1 MKIIKLLP
9 GIVLPII
16 VALLACWL
24 ESLLPIHLI
33 GSAVIAMFIGMFLN
47 QFVRKTDVFATG
59 LKFTSKKILKFAIIL
74 LGLSLNITA
83 ILHVG
88 QMSLTV
94 MVFTLLTCFGGGY
107 FISKALGLNW
117 KLSNLISAGTG
128 ICGGSAIAA
137 IAPTIDADDNDVAY
151 AMSAT
156 FLFDMAMIVLFP
168 IMGRALGMTDQAFGI
183 WAGTAVNDTSS
194 VVATGY
200 AFSEA
205 AGDFATMVKLTRT
218 LAIISTVPVLTMRV
232 LSEEQKNKTDQLLLT
247 APVKISD
254 IILGKYL
261 ALLTIYVIPVLI
273 MCLYPLLLGTHGTV
287 SYAVSYTSILGY
299 FLLGAAYISVGVF
312 VSSITESQV
321 IAAVVSFVIL
331 FLCYVESGIA
341 NFFPEGAGSSFFAFF
356 IIIALVCLWIGSMI
370 KNPIITG
377 VIAVIG
383 EGALTAVYFTKSTLL
398 EGKIQDLLGVFNMAG
413 HMDNFVNGIL
423 DISGVVYYLSVIAIC
438 TFLAMQS
445 LQKKRWN

>member
-1 MKIIKLLP
+1 MTAIYKKELKSYLTSMV
-9 GIVLPII
+9 GYLFMAFTL
-16 VALLACWL
+16 ALFGLYFTAINL
-24 ESLLPIHLI
+24 QQGSPEI
-33 GSAVIAMFIGMFLN
+33 GDALQNSAF
-47 QFVRKTDVFATG
+47 
-59 LKFTSKKILKFAIIL
+59 IL
-74 LGLSLNITA
+74 L
-83 ILHVG
+83 
-88 QMSLTV
+88 
-94 MVFTLLTCFGGGY
+94 
-107 FISKALGLNW
+107 
-117 KLSNLISAGTG
+117 
-128 ICGGSAIAA
+128 IA
-137 IAPTIDADDNDVAY
+137 
-151 AMSAT
+151 
-156 FLFDMAMIVLFP
+156 
-168 IMGRALGMTDQAFGI
+168 
-183 WAGTAVNDTSS
+183 
-194 VVATGY
+194 
-200 AFSEA
+200 
-205 AGDFATMVKLTRT
+205 
-218 LAIISTVPVLTMRV
+218 VPVLTMRV

-321 IAAVVSFVIL
+321 IAAVVGFVIL

-423 DISGVVYYLSVIAIC
+423 DIGGVVYYLSVIAIC

>member
-1 MKIIKLLP
+1 MIAVYKRELRSYLTTM
-9 GIVLPII
+9 
-16 VALLACWL
+16 
-24 ESLLPIHLI
+24 I
-33 GSAVIAMFIGMFLN
+33 GYLFIF
-47 QFVRKTDVFATG
+47 F
-59 LKFTSKKILKFAIIL
+59 IL
-74 LGLSLNITA
+74 L
-83 ILHVG
+83 
-88 QMSLTV
+88 LTV
-94 MVFTLLTCFGGGY
+94 IYFSAYQLGASYPRFEYTLSALTFVF
-107 FISKALGLNW
+107 
-117 KLSNLISAGTG
+117 LIS
-128 ICGGSAIAA
+128 
-137 IAPTIDADDNDVAY
+137 V
-151 AMSAT
+151 
-156 FLFDMAMIVLFP
+156 P
-168 IMGRALGMTDQAFGI
+168 I
-183 WAGTAVNDTSS
+183 
-194 VVATGY
+194 
-200 AFSEA
+200 
-205 AGDFATMVKLTRT
+205 
-218 LAIISTVPVLTMRV
+218 LTMRV
-232 LSEEQKNKTDQLLLT
+232 LAEERKQKTDQLLLT

>member
-1 MKIIKLLP
+1 MAFQLHRFCFLNHLVQFFSSDRYQRFRYTLTAAVAVKLGRH
-9 GIVLPII
+9 GIVDHKVHVSKQFFKNLLRSQ
-16 VALLACWL
+16 ALVKECGNG
-24 ESLLPIHLI
+24 ID
-33 GSAVIAMFIGMFLN
+33 FC
-47 QFVRKTDVFATG
+47 Q
-59 LKFTSKKILKFAIIL
+59 
-74 LGLSLNITA
+74 
-83 ILHVG
+83 
-88 QMSLTV
+88 
-94 MVFTLLTCFGGGY
+94 TLLQF
-107 FISKALGLNW
+107 FNDF
-117 KLSNLISAGTG
+117 LIAE
-128 ICGGSAIAA
+128 
-137 IAPTIDADDNDVAY
+137 
-151 AMSAT
+151 
-156 FLFDMAMIVLFP
+156 
-168 IMGRALGMTDQAFGI
+168 RH
-183 WAGTAVNDTSS
+183 
-194 VVATGY
+194 
-200 AFSEA
+200 
-205 AGDFATMVKLTRT
+205 
-218 LAIISTVPVLTMRV
+218 
-232 LSEEQKNKTDQLLLT
+232 QLLLT

-438 TFLAMQS
+438 IFLAMQS

>member
-1 MKIIKLLP
+1 MIAVYKRELRSYLT
-9 GIVLPII
+9 
-16 VALLACWL
+16 
-24 ESLLPIHLI
+24 SMI
-33 GSAVIAMFIGMFLN
+33 GYLFIF
-47 QFVRKTDVFATG
+47 F
-59 LKFTSKKILKFAIIL
+59 IL
-74 LGLSLNITA
+74 LLTGIYFSAYQLGAAYPRFEYTLSA
-83 ILHVG
+83 
-88 QMSLTV
+88 LTF
-94 MVFTLLTCFGGGY
+94 VF
-107 FISKALGLNW
+107 
-117 KLSNLISAGTG
+117 LIS
-128 ICGGSAIAA
+128 
-137 IAPTIDADDNDVAY
+137 V
-151 AMSAT
+151 
-156 FLFDMAMIVLFP
+156 P
-168 IMGRALGMTDQAFGI
+168 I
-183 WAGTAVNDTSS
+183 
-194 VVATGY
+194 
-200 AFSEA
+200 
-205 AGDFATMVKLTRT
+205 
-218 LAIISTVPVLTMRV
+218 LTMRV
-232 LSEEQKNKTDQLLLT
+232 LAEERKQKTDQLLLT

-321 IAAVVSFVIL
+321 IAAVVGFVIL

-383 EGALTAVYFTKSTLL
+383 EGALTTVYFTKSTLL

-423 DISGVVYYLSVIAIC
+423 DIGGVVYYLSVIAIC

>member
-1 MKIIKLLP
+1 
-9 GIVLPII
+9 
-16 VALLACWL
+16 
-24 ESLLPIHLI
+24 
-33 GSAVIAMFIGMFLN
+33 
-47 QFVRKTDVFATG
+47 
-59 LKFTSKKILKFAIIL
+59 
-74 LGLSLNITA
+74 
-83 ILHVG
+83 
-88 QMSLTV
+88 
-94 MVFTLLTCFGGGY
+94 
-107 FISKALGLNW
+107 
-117 KLSNLISAGTG
+117 
-128 ICGGSAIAA
+128 
-137 IAPTIDADDNDVAY
+137 
-151 AMSAT
+151 
-156 FLFDMAMIVLFP
+156 
-168 IMGRALGMTDQAFGI
+168 
-183 WAGTAVNDTSS
+183 
-194 VVATGY
+194 
-200 AFSEA
+200 
-205 AGDFATMVKLTRT
+205 
-218 LAIISTVPVLTMRV
+218 MRV

-321 IAAVVSFVIL
+321 IAAVVGFVIL

-383 EGALTAVYFTKSTLL
+383 EGALTAAYFTKSTLL

-423 DISGVVYYLSVIAIC
+423 DIGGVVYYLSVIAIC